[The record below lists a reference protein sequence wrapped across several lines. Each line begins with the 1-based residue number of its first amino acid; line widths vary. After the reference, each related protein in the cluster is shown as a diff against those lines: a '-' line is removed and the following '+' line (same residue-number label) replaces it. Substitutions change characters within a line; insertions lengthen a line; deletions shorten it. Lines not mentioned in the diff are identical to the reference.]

1 MNRWWYK
8 TVSTCTEEKWDLLQW
23 KPLFFAAHLEKI
35 KAKEGKVERDDAA
48 GPTSNV

>member
-1 MNRWWYK
+1 MNRWYK
-8 TVSTCTEEKWDLLQW
+8 SVPVQKKNEICCNEN
-23 KPLFFAAHLEKI
+23 PYFFCCSFRKI